1 MLRYIGIAS
10 TDCFNELFSSS
21 TAATD
26 AFTEPFSSL
35 TALAVL
41 GKSVLK
47 DNEGG
52 SHGFGGFGASSFWTR
67 WVRS

>member
-35 TALAVL
+35 TAWVVL
-41 GKSVLK
+41 GKPVRNDSC
-47 DNEGG
+47 GG
-52 SHGFGGFGASSFWTR
+52 SHGFGAFGASSF
-67 WVRS
+67 